1 MCTCVFN
8 QQHIFVLVVHLTYTI
23 KEPYD
28 VLIIKMM
35 ICVAPATC
43 LRIFL
48 VIDIVSDMMV
58 SEPLSVDELPIPMGR
73 ICVKSEVRI
82 SYCIVEKTSEALIL

>member
-1 MCTCVFN
+1 M
-8 QQHIFVLVVHLTYTI
+8 
-23 KEPYD
+23 
-28 VLIIKMM
+28 IIKMM
-35 ICVAPATC
+35 ICVAPATR

-73 ICVKSEVRI
+73 ICAKSEVKI
-82 SYCIVEKTSEALIL
+82 SYCVVKKTPKVLIA

>member
-1 MCTCVFN
+1 MIV
-8 QQHIFVLVVHLTYTI
+8 
-23 KEPYD
+23 
-28 VLIIKMM
+28 KMM
-35 ICVAPATC
+35 ICIAPAAC

-73 ICVKSEVRI
+73 ICVKSEVKI
-82 SYCIVEKTSEALIL
+82 SYCIVKKTSRALIV